1 MTDLWR
7 RALRTRDRV
16 KARASSSA
24 RSRLALAALLA
35 RAGHDVGL
43 VVVRT
48 WPRRMQGEA
57 YLWAR
62 AFVDGREDLPAPGF
76 VVDAGRRV
84 A

>member
-1 MTDLWR
+1 MTDLWK
-7 RALRTRDRV
+7 RALRTRDLV
-16 KARASSSA
+16 KARASCSA
-24 RSRLALAALLA
+24 RSRLTLAALLA
-35 RAGHDVGL
+35 RAGYDVGL

-48 WPRRMQGEA
+48 WPRHMQGEA

-76 VVDAGRRV
+76 VVNAGRRV

>member
-7 RALRTRDRV
+7 RALRTRDLVKCRANRSA
-16 KARASSSA
+16 KARLELA
-24 RSRLALAALLA
+24 RLLA
-35 RAGHDVGL
+35 RAGHPVGVT
-43 VVVRT
+43 VVHT
-48 WPRRMQGEA
+48 WPRHLQGEA